1 MKWMLAFST
10 NRPGRVFRSASVH
23 DAFVLYEKKVRYS
36 ETWLMKVEHEVKM
49 DMPEISMI
57 RWMFSFTLK
66 ERKSSDH
73 NITVLYSIFISVI
86 RWVLYYQVEKNNNS
100 MHITPP

>member
-1 MKWMLAFST
+1 
-10 NRPGRVFRSASVH
+10 
-23 DAFVLYEKKVRYS
+23 
-36 ETWLMKVEHEVKM
+36 MKVEHEVKM

-86 RWVLYYQVEKNNNS
+86 R
-100 MHITPP
+100 